1 MRVNLLAV
9 LCMVIFWFKKDKLMF
24 KKTLLALT
32 LGLSAAAL
40 STQAL
45 AETYKVGT
53 HPTFAPF
60 EFSDK
65 EGNIIGFDL
74 DVIKAIAKANGDEVQ
89 IESMPF
95 DGLIPSLLTGNIDII
110 ISGMTITD
118 ARKKRVLFTNGYY
131 DSNLSFLVK
140 KDKEAVYTSAQALK
154 GKTLCVQIGTTG
166 HAFADTVSPG
176 MVKALNNEPDA
187 ILELTNGGCEAV
199 INDRPVNLYYLK
211 KSKLDNVVDVVDP
224 QFKEQVDSFGIAV
237 RKGNF
242 QLAEKLN
249 KGLKTLEESGQLNAL
264 HLKWFGISPAQEA
277 EQAAA
282 TTASDATS
290 APEPAPAA
298 AAAQ

>member
-1 MRVNLLAV
+1 
-9 LCMVIFWFKKDKLMF
+9 MF

>member
-1 MRVNLLAV
+1 
-9 LCMVIFWFKKDKLMF
+9 MF

-224 QFKEQVDSFGIAV
+224 KFKEQVDSFGIAV

-264 HLKWFGISPAQEA
+264 HLKWFGTSPAQEA
-277 EQAAA
+277 EQAAT